1 MVNQENVKKL
11 LNELDGEIQQ
21 IKDYDEFQDAMDAF
35 EILKEILQMN

>member
-21 IKDYDEFQDAMDAF
+21 IENYDEFQDAMDVF